1 MPDTTAFYGGVH
13 ICKYKAQ
20 KLGQKFGNPQKK
32 LHKKNVFFHGFSTLG
47 HVLGLH
53 TAKFGKTHIGKLE
66 WHAKEMFFMVK
77 TQESR

>member
-20 KLGQKFGNPQKK
+20 KLGQKFGTPQKNYEK
-32 LHKKNVFFHGFSTLG
+32 IGFFRGFSTLG
-47 HVLGLH
+47 PVLGLH